1 VILPM
6 PMQVEHKLP
15 TCTVPPCRVGIMPWL
30 LASGS
35 GLLDCALSRLFF
47 FLQRMAQHA
56 ARLGTLDV
64 LAVHLQ
70 GTHAAA
76 LR

>member
-1 VILPM
+1 
-6 PMQVEHKLP
+6 
-15 TCTVPPCRVGIMPWL
+15 MPWL